1 MSYKNAYKAPLVT
14 KKMHLIYILLNKNK
28 LFTACAS
35 AYIQMKGPDI
45 TRCTWAQDYLYIYIY
60 IYTFLMSCILLFT
73 PGSKTKMY
81 RFKELWLYKY
91 RQLYIVRHSLLHSLS
106 HPSVWR
112 IPMPIIGKIISICS
126 IYYSKWQQNYTIIVE
141 YLPPG
146 AF

>member
-60 IYTFLMSCILLFT
+60 IY
-73 PGSKTKMY
+73 
-81 RFKELWLYKY
+81 
-91 RQLYIVRHSLLHSLS
+91 LYISNVLHFT
-106 HPSVWR
+106 
-112 IPMPIIGKIISICS
+112 
-126 IYYSKWQQNYTIIVE
+126 IYTWVQNQDVQVQ
-141 YLPPG
+141 G
-146 AF
+146 VMAV